1 MENKN
6 LKKQALLGLIWT
18 MFETIGSKIISL
30 VIQIILARLL
40 LPKDFGIIGMITIFI
55 ALSQT
60 LLDSGFQN
68 ALIREQ
74 QVDEE
79 DYSTVFIFNFSM
91 AVVLYIILF
100 FVAPFVSNFY
110 QTPILTNILRT
121 LSLILII
128 NSFGL
133 IQRTILTRKLDFK
146 TQTKISLLASAISG
160 VVAVTLAWQ
169 GLGVWSLVIQQ
180 LLSQL
185 IQSSLLMYSNHWIPK
200 LIFSK
205 VKFRYYFQFGW
216 KLTASGLI
224 NTLYNNVYY
233 VLIGKFYSP
242 TDLGYYTN
250 SQKFNDVPVQSMT
263 GAIQKVTYPLLSKM
277 NSGGLELKIGY
288 QKIIRYASMVSFF
301 MMLSLAATANYLIPF
316 IFGPNWI
323 PSIPYF
329 QILCLAGMFYPINA
343 INLNILQVK
352 GRSDLFLRLEIIKKI
367 IGIVFIMIALL
378 LKKGVLGLVW
388 ANMLATIFN
397 TSLNIIVSARL
408 INYTYFEQLK
418 DLYEPLLSALISS
431 GTIFLIGKL
440 IIAPKFVILVIQG
453 CIGIL
458 VYYLCGRVIFKFPE
472 FQNFSFKKIL
482 KNK

>member
-6 LKKQALLGLIWT
+6 LKKQAFLGLVWT
-18 MFETIGSKIISL
+18 MFETVGSKIIGL

-40 LPKDFGIIGMITIFI
+40 LPKDFGIIGMITVFI
-55 ALSQT
+55 AVSQT

-68 ALIREQ
+68 ALIREK

-79 DYSTVFIFNFSM
+79 DYSTVFLFNFSM
-91 AVVLYIILF
+91 AVVLYIALF
-100 FVAPFVSNFY
+100 FAAPFVSHFY

-121 LSLILII
+121 LGLILII

-133 IQRTILTRKLDFK
+133 IQRTMLTRKLDFK
-146 TQTKISLLASAISG
+146 TQTKISLIASTVSG
-160 VVAVTLAWQ
+160 GVAVILAWR

-180 LLSQL
+180 MLNQF
-185 IQSSLLMYSNHWIPK
+185 IQSSLLMFSNHWTPK
-200 LIFSK
+200 LRFSK
-205 VKFRYYFQFGW
+205 VKFKYYFQFGW

-277 NSGGLELKIGY
+277 NSGGLELKTGY
-288 QKIIRYASMVSFF
+288 QKIIRYTSMVSFF
-301 MMLSLAATANYLIPF
+301 MMLSLAATSNYLIPF
-316 IFGPNWI
+316 VFGKNWI

-329 QILCLAGMFYPINA
+329 QILCFAGMFYPINA

-388 ANMLATIFN
+388 ANMLATVFN

-418 DLYEPLLSALISS
+418 DLYEPLLSAVISA
-431 GTIFLIGKL
+431 GTVLLIGKVINAPVL
-440 IIAPKFVILVIQG
+440 IILLIQG
-453 CIGIL
+453 CVGIFI
-458 VYYLCGRVIFKFPE
+458 YYICGKVLFKFPE
-472 FQNFSFKKIL
+472 FQRLSFKEVTK
-482 KNK
+482 KR